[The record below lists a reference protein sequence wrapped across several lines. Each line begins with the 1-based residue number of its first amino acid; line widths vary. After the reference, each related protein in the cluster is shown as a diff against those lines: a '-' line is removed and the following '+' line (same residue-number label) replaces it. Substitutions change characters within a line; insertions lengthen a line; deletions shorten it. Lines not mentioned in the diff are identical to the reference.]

1 MSLDPL
7 PEQITEGDDLTVTA
21 RLNRAVD
28 FDVIISLEVHGL
40 NRREYTLA
48 PVVVT
53 IPNGKLTA
61 IFTLGVVDDARYD
74 GNESVELLLNLISP
88 SVGVSVGEEPREF
101 LLVDNEPEVSLDPLP
116 EQITEGDDL
125 TVTAR
130 LNRAVDFDVTVRLE
144 V

>member
-7 PEQITEGDDLTVTA
+7 PERITEGDDLTVTA
-21 RLNRAVD
+21 RLNREVD
-28 FDVIISLEVHGL
+28 FDVILSLEVHGL

-48 PVVVT
+48 PAVVT

-74 GNESVELLLNLISP
+74 RDESVELFLNLISP

-130 LNRAVDFDVTVRLE
+130 LNRDGGL
-144 V
+144 